1 MGSKEIKRILIFC
14 AISLFTLDLFSKNIN
29 EYSSENDGQNSEIEK
44 TIAKP
49 LSVLQQEFLDLRFGM
64 FIHFNI
70 PTYGGNDWCD
80 PNLSPEVFNP
90 VKLDCN
96 QWAEAAAS
104 AGMTYGC
111 LTTKHHSGFC
121 IWPTKTTDYNVMN
134 SPFKRDVVKEYVDAF
149 RKKGLKVFLYYS
161 ILDTHHNIRPGWIK
175 KENTQFI
182 KDQLTE
188 LFTNYGEISCLVI
201 DGWDAGWS
209 RISYEDISFKEIY
222 KHVKSLQPNCL
233 ISEHNAGK
241 YPSEELFYTDVK
253 HYEQNAG
260 QKISKETNK
269 LPAQAGIPININWF
283 WKETSPTETV
293 KKAKYIVEENI
304 IPLNNAHCNFILN
317 VAPNRDGLI
326 DDNAIAELKEVGKL
340 WKITEAAPKLTIFK
354 QPIIASNL
362 AKKQKMNSSWS
373 YDMDISDFANDD
385 NFRTKWTSAPQVK
398 TPYLEVIFDKETT
411 FDAIGIVESAVSRN
425 FANDGNTRMDS
436 YNLQYWDGKTWKNI
450 ETKVNN
456 DLVRIHRFKPI
467 KSEKVRLQI
476 NSCKPGLAI
485 AELMIYNENQK

>member
-1 MGSKEIKRILIFC
+1 MDIKRLVFLGLIC
-14 AISLFTLDLFSKNIN
+14 ICSIWT
-29 EYSSENDGQNSEIEK
+29 SSGKLNTKTDQPLEVGSGAETEK
-44 TIAKP
+44 AKP

-70 PTYGGNDWCD
+70 PTYGGDDWPD
-80 PNLSPEVFNP
+80 PQLSPEVFNP
-90 VKLDCN
+90 QKLDCN
-96 QWAEAAAS
+96 QWADAAVS

-121 IWPTKTTDYNVMN
+121 IWPTKTTHYNVMN
-134 SPFKRDVVKEYVDAF
+134 SPFKRDVVKEYVEAF

-188 LFTNYGEISCLVI
+188 LFTNYGEIACLVI

-209 RISYEDISFKEIY
+209 RISYEDVSFEEIY
-222 KHVKSLQPNCL
+222 KHIKSLQPNCL

-241 YPSEELFYTDVK
+241 YPADELFYTDVK

-260 QKISKETNK
+260 QKISKETNN

-283 WKETSPTETV
+283 WKETSPAETV
-293 KKAKYIVEENI
+293 KKAKYIVEDNL

-326 DDNAIAELKEVGKL
+326 DENALKELKEVGKL
-340 WKITEAAPKLTIFK
+340 WKNEGPAAKLPFYK
-354 QPIIASNL
+354 QPIVTSNL

-373 YDMDISDFANDD
+373 ADMDISDFANDD
-385 NFRTKWTSAPQVK
+385 NFTTRWSSSK
-398 TPYLEVIFDKETT
+398 TITNPYLEVLFEKETT
-411 FDAIGIVESAVSRN
+411 FNAIGIVELAKGRN
-425 FANDGNTRMDS
+425 SPGDGKTRIES

-450 ETKVNN
+450 DISTSN
-456 DLVRIHRFKPI
+456 DLIRIHRFKTI
-467 KSEKVRLQI
+467 RSTKVRLQV
-476 NSCKPGLAI
+476 NGCKPGLAI
-485 AELMIYNENQK
+485 AELMVYNETL

>member
-1 MGSKEIKRILIFC
+1 MYIKNLLLFSLIFIC
-14 AISLFTLDLFSKNIN
+14 SIL
-29 EYSSENDGQNSEIEK
+29 SSFGNLNSIIIKPLVSEPGVETEK
-44 TIAKP
+44 AKP

-70 PTYGGNDWCD
+70 PTYGGDDWPD
-80 PNLSPEVFNP
+80 PQLSPEVFNP
-90 VKLDCN
+90 QKLDCN
-96 QWAEAAAS
+96 QWADAAIS

-121 IWPTKTTDYNVMN
+121 IWPTKTTPYNVMN

-188 LFTNYGEISCLVI
+188 LFTNYGEIACLVI

-209 RISYEDISFKEIY
+209 RISYEDISFEEIY
-222 KHVKSLQPNCL
+222 KHIKSLQPNCL

-241 YPSEELFYTDVK
+241 YPADELFYTDVK

-260 QKISKETNK
+260 QKISKETNN

-283 WKETSPTETV
+283 WKETSPAETV
-293 KKAKYIVEENI
+293 KKAKYIVEDNL

-326 DDNAIAELKEVGKL
+326 DDNALTELKEVGKL
-340 WKITEAAPKLTIFK
+340 WKNEGPAAKLPFFK
-354 QPIIASNL
+354 QPIITSNL

-373 YDMDISDFANDD
+373 ADMDISDFANDD
-385 NFRTKWTSAPQVK
+385 NFTTKWSSSK
-398 TPYLEVIFDKETT
+398 TITNPYLEVLFDKETT
-411 FDAIGIVESAVSRN
+411 FNAIGIVELAKGRN
-425 FANDGNTRMDS
+425 SPGDGKTRMES
-436 YNLQYWDGKTWKNI
+436 YNLQFWDGNNWKNI
-450 ETKVNN
+450 GISVSN
-456 DLVRIHRFKPI
+456 DLIRIHRFKPI
-467 KSEKVRLQI
+467 RSTKVRLQV
-476 NSCKPGLAI
+476 NGCKPGLAI
-485 AELMIYNENQK
+485 AELMVYNETL

>member
-1 MGSKEIKRILIFC
+1 MNPKRKYYLLTLLAMGLLIPAFTPIKTERADTSAASIT
-14 AISLFTLDLFSKNIN
+14 SD
-29 EYSSENDGQNSEIEK
+29 
-44 TIAKP
+44 IAKP
-49 LSVLQQEFLDLRFGM
+49 KKKPLGLLQQEFLDLRFGM

-70 PTYGGNDWCD
+70 PTFSQNDWVD
-80 PNLSPEVFNP
+80 PNMSPSQFNP

-96 QWAEAAAS
+96 QWADAAVS

-121 IWPTKTTDYNVMN
+121 IWPTKTTDYNVMS
-134 SPFKRDVVKEYVDAF
+134 SPFKRDVVKEYTEAF

-188 LFTNYGEISCLVI
+188 LFTNYGEITCLVI
-201 DGWDAGWS
+201 DGWDASWS
-209 RISYEDISFKEIY
+209 RISYEDISFEEIY

-260 QKISKETNK
+260 QKISKQTNQ

-283 WKETSPTETV
+283 WKESSPAEKV
-293 KKAKYIVEENI
+293 KKARFIVDENL

-317 VAPNRDGLI
+317 VAPNNKGLI
-326 DDNAIAELKEVGKL
+326 DQNALTELKEVGKL
-340 WKITEAAPKLTIFK
+340 WKNPGPSAKLTLYK
-354 QPIIASNL
+354 LPVIASNL
-362 AKKQKMNSSWS
+362 AKKQRMNSSWS
-373 YDMDISDFANDD
+373 DDMNISDFANDD
-385 NFRTKWTSAPQVK
+385 NFRSCWIPSPFVK
-398 TPYLEVIFDKETT
+398 KPFLEIDFDKETT
-411 FDAIGIVESAVSRN
+411 YDAIGIIERSDVDWRESGSTKMG
-425 FANDGNTRMDS
+425 D
-436 YNLQYWDGKTWKNI
+436 YKLQFWDGKDWKNI
-450 ETKVNN
+450 DIQPNN
-456 DLVRIHRFKPI
+456 QPVRIHRFSPVH
-467 KSEKVRLQI
+467 SAKVRLQI
-476 NSCKPGLAI
+476 NEFKPGLGI
-485 AELMIYNENQK
+485 AELTVYNERR